1 MLWKTDILERS
12 IARLDRELGDKPL
25 VYETI
30 GNYERH
36 SVYLVLRGKTSPA
49 ELHETEA
56 DLYVVR
62 RGRATLHLGGELV
75 DAERRP
81 RKQQRGSSVRGGIQR
96 EVGPGDVIHIPV
108 GVPHQLV
115 LPEGES
121 FPLRFDEVQRGAT
134 RISLA
139 SVLISLRASWMP
151 STLRGATTGERRDP
165 CSAEPLRRSEILATR
180 GHAGRG

>member
-1 MLWKTDILERS
+1 MMLCHSVLSLVAAMLISQTAGEDRSFPDFVLWKADVLERS
-12 IARLDRELGDKPL
+12 IARLDREIGDKAL

-62 RGRATLHLGGELV
+62 RGRATLLLGGELV
-75 DAERRP
+75 DAENRP
-81 RKQQRGSSVRGGIQR
+81 RKQQRGSSIRGGIKR
-96 EVGPGDVIHIPV
+96 EIGPGDVIHIPV

-115 LPEGES
+115 LPDGES
-121 FPLRFDEVQRGAT
+121 FLYDLTKFNEEP
-134 RISLA
+134 LA
-139 SVLISLRASWMP
+139 SP
-151 STLRGATTGERRDP
+151 
-165 CSAEPLRRSEILATR
+165 
-180 GHAGRG
+180 

>member
-1 MLWKTDILERS
+1 MMPCHSLLVLVAAMAVSQTAGEDRSLPGFVLWKTDILERS

-62 RGRATLHLGGELV
+62 RGRATLHLGGELA

-81 RKQQRGSSVRGGIQR
+81 REQQRGSSLRGGIQR
-96 EVGPGDVIHIPV
+96 ELGPGDVIHIPV

-121 FPLRFDEVQRGAT
+121 FLYDLTKFNE
-134 RISLA
+134 
-139 SVLISLRASWMP
+139 
-151 STLRGATTGERRDP
+151 
-165 CSAEPLRRSEILATR
+165 EPLESR
-180 GHAGRG
+180 